1 MNNEIFN
8 KGSLINKISIYSGL
22 YYFKKLFS
30 ITFIDCLKHFIGSQ
44 KIEELEGLKEFENIQ
59 SQYEEDED
67 YLKSLKYYIMNY
79 EGIIK
84 KKRARKPNRKGKEIN
99 EQ

>member
-44 KIEELEGLKEFENIQ
+44 KIEELEGLKEFERRIRRF
-59 SQYEEDED
+59 ER
-67 YLKSLKYYIMNY
+67 I
-79 EGIIK
+79 
-84 KKRARKPNRKGKEIN
+84 
-99 EQ
+99 